1 LEKEKVKFQ
10 DQKREY
16 KNYLRQEARFEHLI
30 DVMKKEI
37 EGLNDYHP
45 YYNSYSNTYK
55 GGSQATLILSD
66 LHIGLEVENRFNK
79 FDKQIAKER
88 LADLAG
94 KVIEYCKRHHV
105 GVLHIELL
113 GDLINGYIHL
123 GTRVSNEEDVISQA
137 MTCVELLSNFVHV
150 LSQKIPYIKIYS
162 TVGNHGRCTPN
173 MKESIDVENFERLV
187 PWGMKMRL
195 ECENIEFV
203 ENKEDDEIIVYQ
215 VMNETIFACHGHKE
229 KMGSVISDLVKL
241 LKIFPNEVHLGHF
254 HRHSTLEDN
263 DMELIINGSFSGTD
277 EYAKSIRKSNKPSQT
292 LIIYNEKGQE
302 CLYKITL

>member
-1 LEKEKVKFQ
+1 
-10 DQKREY
+10 
-16 KNYLRQEARFEHLI
+16 
-30 DVMKKEI
+30 
-37 EGLNDYHP
+37 
-45 YYNSYSNTYK
+45 
-55 GGSQATLILSD
+55 
-66 LHIGLEVENRFNK
+66 
-79 FDKQIAKER
+79 
-88 LADLAG
+88 
-94 KVIEYCKRHHV
+94 
-105 GVLHIELL
+105 
-113 GDLINGYIHL
+113 
-123 GTRVSNEEDVISQA
+123 
-137 MTCVELLSNFVHV
+137 
-150 LSQKIPYIKIYS
+150 
-162 TVGNHGRCTPN
+162 